1 MQTQNLLEASYQVTT
16 SISEHNKKVTIKKFM
31 KIALTI
37 VFWLGLWFCA
47 YKIVGL
53 DVLIASPINV
63 AKRLL
68 EFLPDSNFWLT
79 IFNSFKGISLG
90 YIIGVFMGSV
100 FGIITAF
107 SATLNTLFKPFLTAV
122 KTTPVV
128 SFIILALIWLDKV
141 SVPIFITTLMVM
153 PVVWANVTSSIVNTD
168 KSLIEMANAY
178 NFGFSQK
185 MKLIFL
191 PSAVPSFVAA
201 CKTAV
206 GLGWK
211 AGIAAEVLCT
221 PQNSIGINLRNSQVY
236 IETVDLFSWTVVVI
250 VLSLILEKLL
260 VSILDLCFKKIMSK
274 GGYFIENTDK

>member
-1 MQTQNLLEASYQVTT
+1 MTT

-68 EFLPDSNFWLT
+68 EFLPDGNFWLT

-178 NFGFSQK
+178 NFGFSHK

>member
-1 MQTQNLLEASYQVTT
+1 MTT
-16 SISEHNKKVTIKKFM
+16 SITEHKLKVTIKKLL
-31 KIALTI
+31 KTALTI
-37 VFWLGLWFCA
+37 LFWLGLWLIV
-47 YKIVGL
+47 YKLVGL
-53 DVLIASPINV
+53 DVLIASPFDV
-63 AKRLL
+63 GKRLVEL
-68 EFLPDSNFWLT
+68 LPNDDFWLT

-90 YIIGVFMGSV
+90 YIIGVLVGSF

-107 SATLNTLFKPFLTAV
+107 SGTLNTLLKPFLTAV

-153 PVVWANVTSSIVNTD
+153 PVVWANVTSSITNTD
-168 KSLIEMANAY
+168 NCLIEMANAY
-178 NFGFSQK
+178 NFGFVK
-185 MKLIFL
+185 KLKLIYL
-191 PSAVPSFVAA
+191 PSAVPHFVAA

-221 PQNSIGINLRNSQVY
+221 PKNTIGINLRNSQVY
-236 IETVDLFSWTVVVI
+236 LETIDLFAWTVI
-250 VLSLILEKLL
+250 IIILSLVLEKLL
-260 VSILDLCFKKIMSK
+260 VAILDFCFNKIMSK

>member
-1 MQTQNLLEASYQVTT
+1 MT
-16 SISEHNKKVTIKKFM
+16 SISEHKAKVTIKKLI

-37 VFWLGLWFCA
+37 AFWLGLWLIV

-53 DVLIASPINV
+53 DVLIASPIDV
-63 AKRLL
+63 GKRLL
-68 EFLPDSNFWLT
+68 EFLPSGNFWIT

-90 YIIGVFMGSV
+90 YIIGVVIGSI

-107 SATLNTLFKPFLTAV
+107 SSTLNTLFKPFLTAV

-141 SVPIFITTLMVM
+141 SVPIFITMLMVM

-168 KSLIEMANAY
+168 KNLIEMANAY
-178 NFGFSQK
+178 NFGFVK
-185 MKLIFL
+185 KLKLIFL
-191 PSAVPSFVAA
+191 PSAVPAFVSA
-201 CKTAV
+201 CKIAV

-236 IETVDLFSWTVVVI
+236 IETVDLFAWTVVI
-250 VLSLILEKLL
+250 IILSLILEKLL
-260 VSILDLCFKKIMSK
+260 VAILDLCFKKIMSK

>member
-1 MQTQNLLEASYQVTT
+1 MMTSTLEHKA
-16 SISEHNKKVTIKKFM
+16 KVTIKKLI

-37 VFWLGLWFCA
+37 VFWLGLWLII
-47 YKIVGL
+47 YNIVGL
-53 DVLIASPINV
+53 DVLIASPMGV
-63 AKRLL
+63 LKRLL
-68 EFLPDSNFWLT
+68 EFLPSGEFWLT

-90 YIIGVFMGSV
+90 YIIGVAIGSI

-107 SATLNTLFKPFLTAV
+107 SSTLNTLFKPFLTAV

-128 SFIILALIWLDKV
+128 SFIILALVWLDKV
-141 SVPIFITTLMVM
+141 SVPIFITMLMVM

-178 NFGFSQK
+178 NFGFVK
-185 MKLIFL
+185 KLKLIFL
-191 PSAVPSFVAA
+191 PSAVPSFVSA

-236 IETVDLFSWTVVVI
+236 IETVDLFAWTFVI
-250 VLSLILEKLL
+250 IILCLVLEKVL
-260 VSILDLCFKKIMSK
+260 VAVLDFIFKKIMSK

>member
-1 MQTQNLLEASYQVTT
+1 MT
-16 SISEHNKKVTIKKFM
+16 SITEHNLEVTIKKLI

-37 VFWLGLWFCA
+37 VFWLGLWLIA

-53 DVLIASPINV
+53 DVLIASPVQV

-68 EFLPDSNFWLT
+68 EFLPSGEFWLT
-79 IFNSFKGISLG
+79 IFNSFKGVSLG
-90 YIIGVFMGSV
+90 YIIGVIIGSV

-107 SATLNTLFKPFLTAV
+107 SDVLNTLFKPFLTAV

-128 SFIILALIWLDKV
+128 SFIILALVWLNKV
-141 SVPIFITTLMVM
+141 SVPIFITTLMVI
-153 PVVWANVTSSIVNTD
+153 PVVWANVTYSIKNTD

-178 NFGFSQK
+178 EFGFTK
-185 MKLIFL
+185 KLKLIFL
-191 PSAVPSFVAA
+191 PSAVPGFVSA

-236 IETVDLFSWTVVVI
+236 IETVDLFAWTAVVI
-250 VLSLILEKLL
+250 ILSLILEKLL
-260 VSILDLCFKKIMSK
+260 VSILDFCFKKIMTK
-274 GGYFIENTDK
+274 GGYFIENSDK